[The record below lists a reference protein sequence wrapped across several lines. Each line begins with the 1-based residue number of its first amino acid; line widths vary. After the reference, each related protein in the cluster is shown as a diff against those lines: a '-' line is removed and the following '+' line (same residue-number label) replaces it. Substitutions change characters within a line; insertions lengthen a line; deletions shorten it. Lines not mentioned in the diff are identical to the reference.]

1 MKIAALLAAFGLSIP
16 LAAAG
21 PTGASDPRQVRAPR
35 PPQVTTA
42 APDRVAEAYALF
54 LLGHRA
60 EEKDDEAGAIASY
73 TRAMELDPLAADIPA
88 ELAGLYLRQNKAQ
101 EAMASAEAA
110 LKISPANREAN
121 RVLGVVYAALS
132 ETPRDDAPRPRGGNT
147 ADENVTKAIHHLELA
162 LDRAAGEA
170 DPNVRATLARL
181 YVRNSAYEKA
191 IPLLSDL
198 VNQEPGW
205 QDGPM
210 MLAEAYAGAGR
221 IKDAIAW
228 LEARTQG
235 DPRLLPALAD
245 FYERERRW
253 ADAAAAYS
261 RVLERAPRN
270 SLDLKSRYASA
281 LLNAGGK
288 ENIGKARDAL
298 TEIVATR
305 TTPDT
310 RALYLLSQAHRRL
323 GDFAEAEATAR
334 RVIAQN
340 RKSPWGYYAL
350 AESLEERHQ
359 YQSVVD
365 ELAPIVAEFRG
376 KTGDASFD
384 VGILMPHLG
393 FAYQELGQHDK
404 AIASFEEGRKL
415 LPNDP
420 AIAGYLIEANIAA
433 KKYGAAVDVAKAALV
448 RHPNH
453 LRILLLE
460 ARALRHNG
468 KADQG
473 IALLEEA
480 VKTHADEPLAYIG
493 LAQMYS
499 DTDRGAQA
507 VNVLRDAQTKFPQD
521 NGILFELGAVLD
533 KQKKYVDAESA
544 FRQVLARDPD
554 NATALNYLGY
564 MLAERGERLDESVG
578 YLKKALQ
585 IEPDNGSYLD
595 SLGWAYFKADKLY
608 LAEENLKRA
617 ANQLKTN
624 SVIQEHYGQV
634 LFKLGRYDDAI
645 AAWTRALAGDGDSI
659 DKSDID
665 KKIRAAKQKLNK
677 R

>member
-1 MKIAALLAAFGLSIP
+1 MKIAALVAAFGVSIP

-21 PTGASDPRQVRAPR
+21 PTGAPGPSQARAQR

-42 APDRVAEAYALF
+42 PPDKVAEAYALF

-60 EEKDDEAGAIASY
+60 EEKDDEAGAITSY
-73 TRAMELDPLAADIPA
+73 QRAMELDPLAADIPA
-88 ELAGLYLRQNKAQ
+88 ELAGLYLRLNKAQ
-101 EAMASAEAA
+101 EAMAAAEAA
-110 LKISPANREAN
+110 LKIDAANREAN
-121 RVLGVVYAALS
+121 RVLGVVYAAMS
-132 ETPRDDAPRPRGGNT
+132 ETQRNDAPRARGGKP
-147 ADENVTKAIHHLELA
+147 ADENVIKAIHHLELA

-170 DPNVRATLARL
+170 DPTVRATLARL

-191 IPLLSDL
+191 IPLLNDL

-221 IKDAIAW
+221 IKDAISW
-228 LEARTQG
+228 LEARTPG

-261 RVLERAPRN
+261 RALQRAPRN

-298 TEIVATR
+298 TEVVSAR
-305 TTPDT
+305 TVPEA

-323 GDFAEAEATAR
+323 GDFTQAEATAR

-340 RKSPWGYYAL
+340 SKSPWGYYAL
-350 AESLEERHQ
+350 AETLEERHQ
-359 YQSVVD
+359 YQSVID

-376 KTGDASFD
+376 KTGDASLD
-384 VGILMPHLG
+384 VGILIPHLG

-404 AIASFEEGRKL
+404 AIASFEEARKL
-415 LPNDP
+415 SPNDP

-433 KKYGAAVDVAKAALV
+433 KRYGAAVDVAKAALV

-453 LRILLLE
+453 LRITLLE

-507 VNVLRDAQTKFPQD
+507 VNALRDAQTRFPQD
-521 NGILFELGAVLD
+521 NGIAFELGAVFD
-533 KQKKYVDAESA
+533 KQKKFADAESA

-578 YLKKALQ
+578 YLKKALE

-595 SLGWAYFKADKLY
+595 SLGWAYFKADKLD
-608 LAEENLKRA
+608 LAEDNLKRA

-634 LFKLGRYDDAI
+634 LFKLGRYDAAI